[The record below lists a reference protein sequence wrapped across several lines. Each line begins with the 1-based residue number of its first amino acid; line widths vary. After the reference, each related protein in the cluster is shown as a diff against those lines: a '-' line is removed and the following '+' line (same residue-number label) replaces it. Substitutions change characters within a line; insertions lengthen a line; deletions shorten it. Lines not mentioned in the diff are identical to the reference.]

1 MDLGPYVSSEN
12 SLLSESSF
20 VSGEFKSTAAN
31 GHRLEWIDNMGTSIS
46 PSNAGYANVSTCK
59 IC

>member
-1 MDLGPYVSSEN
+1 MDLSPYVSSEN

-20 VSGEFKSTAAN
+20 VSAKSSASN

-46 PSNAGYANVSTCK
+46 PSDTGYVNVSTFRV
-59 IC
+59 